1 MKVKYSIQNRT
12 LQCSNNDFSMI
23 LNVRLCDQESGQP
36 LILFDP
42 RDLYNFVELE
52 FMKTRTNI
60 DQGLNRYQEL
70 IDKFLYQGCSVDLDN
85 FIYINVTGL
94 KHLFSS
100 LVSHCVFENSSILID
115 WKRSKYLNG

>member
-85 FIYINVTGL
+85 FIYINARQAKDIG
-94 KHLFSS
+94 FS
-100 LVSHCVFENSSILID
+100 LRNWYC
-115 WKRSKYLNG
+115 RGG